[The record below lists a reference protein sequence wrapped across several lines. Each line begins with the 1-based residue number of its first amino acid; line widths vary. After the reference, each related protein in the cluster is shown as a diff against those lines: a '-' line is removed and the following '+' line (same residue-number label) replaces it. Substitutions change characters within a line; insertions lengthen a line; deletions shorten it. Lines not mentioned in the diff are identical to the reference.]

1 MMRAPLLRLLS
12 AAVPVIAVLVAAAFV
27 LPVDFPWLPRQL
39 LLASIGI
46 GGIAIA
52 ERTLF
57 RTPASDLARRLGFV
71 GTSNRIVFAA
81 LAASLPMWL
90 FMPLAALVSGN
101 PVHIAPDW
109 PVLIAGVLLVN
120 GLAEE
125 IIHRAFFFGRLRE
138 HMSFIRAASLGA
150 LLFGAQHL
158 YLIATLGSA
167 GGIASVVLALLLAY
181 PLCRIYELGGRSIL
195 GPAILHTSSNGAF
208 LVFGDAS
215 NPSLLLVHMLV
226 VLVSIYTVFLVRR
239 PAASPSLSHTPLLNG
254 DLP

>member
-1 MMRAPLLRLLS
+1 MRARLLKLLVT
-12 AAVPVIAVLVAAAFV
+12 AVPVIAVLVAAAFV
-27 LPVDFPWLPRQL
+27 LPPDFPWLPRQL
-39 LLASIGI
+39 LLAAIGV
-46 GGIAIA
+46 GGIALA
-52 ERTLF
+52 ERAVF
-57 RTPASDLARRLGFV
+57 RTPASDLARRLGFI
-71 GTSNRIVFAA
+71 GTSNRVVFAA

-90 FMPLAALVSGN
+90 FMPVAALVTGN

-109 PVLIAGVLLVN
+109 PLLIIGVLLVN

-125 IIHRAFFFGRLRE
+125 VIHRAFFFGRLRE
-138 HMSFIRAASLGA
+138 HMTFMKAASLGA

-158 YLIATLGSA
+158 YLIATLGPA

-181 PLCRIYELGGRSIL
+181 PLCRMFELGGGSIV

-215 NPSLLLVHMLV
+215 NSSLLLVHMLV

-239 PAASPSLSHTPLLNG
+239 PAASVFTPHSQLLNG
-254 DLP
+254 DLT